1 MKKVVLTISLILLVF
16 SLISCKQ
23 ETSKFTEEEIDNAIN
38 IVKEN
43 FDFPDSTITE
53 IWYDEEKAETMTEQY
68 IAMGRGST
76 NGVKPENV
84 IILLS
89 EFEVGDLGGSGL
101 DPNKTYENFNWILI
115 RDDKTSDWK
124 IDDWGY

>member
-68 IAMGRGST
+68 IDMGRGST
-76 NGVKPENV
+76 NGVKSENV

-89 EFEVGDLGGSGL
+89 EFKVGDVGGSGL

>member
-1 MKKVVLTISLILLVF
+1 MKKFILLISIILLVF

-23 ETSKFTEEEIDNAIN
+23 DTSKFTEGEIDNAIN

-53 IWYDEEKAETMTEQY
+53 IWYDEEESETMTEEY
-68 IAMGRGST
+68 IEMGRGST
-76 NGVKPENV
+76 NGVKSENV
-84 IILLS
+84 LILLS
-89 EFEVGDLGGSGL
+89 DFEVGDLSGSGL
-101 DPNKTYENFNWILI
+101 EANKTYENWQWILI
-115 RDDKTSDWK
+115 RDSETSDWK

>member
-1 MKKVVLTISLILLVF
+1 MRKLILLVSIILLVF

-23 ETSKFTEEEIDNAIN
+23 DTNKFTKEEIDNAIN
-38 IVKEN
+38 LVKEN
-43 FDFPDSTITE
+43 FDFPDSAITE
-53 IWYDEEKAETMTEQY
+53 IWYDEEKAETMTEEY
-68 IAMGRGST
+68 IEMGRGST
-76 NGVKPENV
+76 NGVKSENV

-101 DPNKTYENFNWILI
+101 EANKTYRNWQWILT
-115 RDDKTSDWK
+115 RDSKESDWK

>member
-68 IAMGRGST
+68 IDMGRGST
-76 NGVKPENV
+76 NGVKSENV

>member
-1 MKKVVLTISLILLVF
+1 MKKMIILLGAFLLVF
-16 SLISCKQ
+16 PLISCKQ
-23 ETSKFTEEEIDNAIN
+23 DTSKFTEEEIDNAIN

-43 FDFPDSTITE
+43 FDLPDSKITE

-115 RDDKTSDWK
+115 RDDKAGDWK
-124 IDDWGY
+124 INDWGY